1 MCSSVNDILPEGVC
15 FCLVYS
21 ELQDQWPSVLK
32 WKEEVQRKRENEGEN
47 GNKGENENEREKERE
62 GRRENKREKVR
73 EVNKME
79 ERERGW
85 ACENR

>member
-21 ELQDQWPSVLK
+21 EQQDQWPSVLK
-32 WKEEVQRKRENEGEN
+32 WKEEVQRKRDNEGEN
-47 GNKGENENEREKERE
+47 GNKGGNKNE
-62 GRRENKREKVR
+62 RENKREKVR